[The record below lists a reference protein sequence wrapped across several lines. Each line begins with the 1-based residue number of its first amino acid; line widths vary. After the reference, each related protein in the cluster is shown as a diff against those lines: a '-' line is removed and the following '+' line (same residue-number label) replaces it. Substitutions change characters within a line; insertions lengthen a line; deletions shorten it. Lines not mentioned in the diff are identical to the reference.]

1 MCCAIDMPPQRQHQP
16 QQEHSDGRDGRESP
30 VGVRIEL
37 VDDWHERWPQV
48 LTQIERAGHR
58 DELRAANG
66 FLSARENVLAAVVGD
81 RVAAHLSFHVQP
93 GRGSAGDGGARPCIQ
108 AQVDSYAIEPE
119 FRNRGIERILRDRA
133 IERARALR
141 CGEMKGFDL
150 AESWS

>member
-1 MCCAIDMPPQRQHQP
+1 MCAAIDQPHQRQQQQQQP
-16 QQEHSDGRDGRESP
+16 VSEETT

-58 DELRAANG
+58 DAVRVSEHG
-66 FLSARENVLAAVVGD
+66 YLSARENVLAAVVGD

-93 GRGSAGDGGARPCIQ
+93 GNGVAAVAGAARPCVE
-108 AQVDSYAIEPE
+108 AEVDSYGIDPD
-119 FRNRGIERILRDRA
+119 FRNRGIERVLRQTA
-133 IERARALR
+133 IERARVLR
-141 CGEMKGFDL
+141 CAQMKGFDL